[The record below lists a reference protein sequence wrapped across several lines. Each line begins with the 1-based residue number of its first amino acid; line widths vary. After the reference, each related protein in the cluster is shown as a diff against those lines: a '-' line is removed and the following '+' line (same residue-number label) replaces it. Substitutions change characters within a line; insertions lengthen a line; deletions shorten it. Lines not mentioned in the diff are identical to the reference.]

1 VALDAS
7 QFDPVLGLLNKL
19 FMGTSLQAQKIE
31 AWSLLRD
38 IAREYAGGSITEAEL
53 EEYVGAIAKR
63 LSTLLASAGKGIPL
77 DALKGELMKAV
88 LDAAGRDMA
97 SLALDIRARMTRR
110 RERRR
115 LRSEIESLL

>member
-1 VALDAS
+1 MALDAS
-7 QFDPVLGLLNKL
+7 SIDPVLGLLNKL
-19 FMGTSLQAQKIE
+19 FIGTALQAQKIE

-63 LSTLLASAGKGIPL
+63 LSALLASAGKGIPL
-77 DALKGELMKAV
+77 DELKGELMKAV

-97 SLALDIRARMTRR
+97 SLALDIRTRMARR

>member
-19 FMGTSLQAQKIE
+19 FMGTALQAQKIE

-38 IAREYAGGSITEAEL
+38 IAREYAGGAITEAEL
-53 EEYVGAIAKR
+53 EEYVGVIAKR
-63 LSTLLASAGKGIPL
+63 LSTVLASAGKGIPS
-77 DALKGELMKAV
+77 DALRDELMKAV

-97 SLALDIRARMTRR
+97 SLALDIRARMAKR

-115 LRSEIESLL
+115 IRSEIESLL

>member
-7 QFDPVLGLLNKL
+7 SIDPVLGLLNKL
-19 FMGTSLQAQKIE
+19 FIGTALQAQKIE

-63 LSTLLASAGKGIPL
+63 LSALLASAGKGIPL
-77 DALKGELMKAV
+77 DELKGELMKAV

-97 SLALDIRARMTRR
+97 SLALDIRTRMARR

>member
-1 VALDAS
+1 MALDAS
-7 QFDPVLGLLNKL
+7 SIDPVLGLLNKL
-19 FMGTSLQAQKIE
+19 FMGTALQAQKIE

-63 LSTLLASAGKGIPL
+63 LSTVLASAGKGIPL
-77 DALKGELMKAV
+77 DALRDELMKAV
-88 LDAAGRDMA
+88 LEAAGRDMA
-97 SLALDIRARMTRR
+97 SLALDIRTRMARR